1 MNQSQYGAFGM
12 SGNNFNQTSGKPP
25 VNNYNFENVRAQQP
39 APSGPQPSR
48 GKPLGTAARQP
59 QAEAR
64 PMTSNRGANFGQK
77 KDPFN
82 STQNQI
88 NLNKPKL
95 ETNPEEQF
103 KAIEKEINTLIEQ
116 SAIAKLRGNLSE
128 CLEKAKEAFNKEKKL
143 RQSKEAQNLVESINT
158 DLSYCAALTQACAL
172 HANGLH
178 QDALTKYQ
186 EIIKCKQYPQ
196 AGRLRVNMGNI
207 YFEQK
212 KYTTAIKMYK
222 MALDLIPATSKEM
235 RFKIQKNIGHAQVRL
250 GKEKIKE
257 AMTTY
262 EQILK
267 SSPDFTTGFNLLIC
281 LYLSGNKN
289 KMKDY
294 FVTLLTIEI
303 PGESEE
309 ENNENKGTTI
319 TDKLREDTKERRRE
333 AIYYI
338 VTSAKLI
345 APLIEDDIIVGYEWI
360 LEQLK
365 NSTFPE
371 AETEI
376 EICKA
381 MAYLKKKNIE
391 KSIETLK
398 GFEKKDKL
406 IMARIA
412 TNISFLYF
420 LENDYKQAEKYAEI
434 AITYDRYNA
443 KALVNRG
450 NCLYVKNEFLRA
462 KEQYLEAIGVEAD
475 CIEALYNLAYVNRKL
490 NMFVESLQALDKLQ
504 TIVCIPEV
512 LFQMAALYEMT
523 GNSKQAMKWYL
534 ELLNKV
540 PNDPNILARL
550 GSLFAREDD
559 EPQAL
564 HYFQESY
571 RILPTNIDTISWLGV
586 YYVKQEMYEKASLYF
601 ERAAQVQ
608 TRDVKWK
615 LMVASCYRRMG
626 HFQKALGNYQKI
638 YSDYPD
644 NIECLRFLVQLCR
657 EMGLPYEEY
666 AGQLRKLEREME
678 MMEGYQ
684 GQDLN
689 LINNE
694 DEQVRLPQG
703 DDNPVSFTNN
713 TRRGNKQPPPKT
725 NIRQNLDDEQ
735 FQDGVEDNF
744 LP

>member
-1 MNQSQYGAFGM
+1 MNSSQYGAFGM
-12 SGNNFNQTSGKPP
+12 SGNNFNQGKPP

-39 APSGPQPSR
+39 APGGPQPSR
-48 GKPLGTAARQP
+48 GKPIGTAARQP

-82 STQNQI
+82 STQNQL

-103 KAIEKEINTLIEQ
+103 KSIEKEINNLIEQ
-116 SAIAKLRGNLSE
+116 SAMAKLRGNLSE

-143 RQSKEAQNLVESINT
+143 RQSKEAQNLAESINT

-212 KYTTAIKMYK
+212 KYSYCNQNVQNGV
-222 MALDLIPATSKEM
+222 
-235 RFKIQKNIGHAQVRL
+235 RFNTCYFQRDEIQSQAQVRI
-250 GKEKIKE
+250 GKDKINE
-257 AMTTY
+257 AITTY

-267 SSPDFTTGFNLLIC
+267 SSPDFPTGFNLMIC
-281 LYLSGNKN
+281 LYLSGNKT

-303 PGESEE
+303 PGENEE

-345 APLIEDDIIVGYEWI
+345 APLIEDDIIIWI
-360 LEQLK
+360 RMDFRVVKEFNISQKLK
-365 NSTFPE
+365 
-371 AETEI
+371 
-376 EICKA
+376 
-381 MAYLKKKNIE
+381 LKLKFKNIE

-398 GFEKKDKL
+398 GFEKKDKQ

-512 LFQMAALYEMT
+512 LYQMATLYEMT

-534 ELLNKV
+534 EVMNKV

-571 RILPTNIDTISWLGV
+571 RILPTNIETISWLGV

-608 TRDVKWK
+608 SRDVKWK

-657 EMGLPYEEY
+657 EMGQPYEEY

-678 MMEGYQ
+678 MMDGYQ
-684 GQDLN
+684 GQDIN

-694 DEQVRLPQG
+694 EEQVRLPQG

-725 NIRQNLDDEQ
+725 NVRQNIDDEQ